1 MSIAAIADFLNH
13 LLPPLDPFM
22 FSEHGLFIPRYEVR
36 PTLFGSDEDHLFY
49 SYKGLFVPIRGVLPT
64 VISPREPEVS
74 ADFDTEKLV
83 EEVRVTAEILS
94 GSHREAEKEKA
105 KCLHREEKKAK
116 KVERRALNEKFR
128 EVNLLTPKEF
138 YLRVREILEDESP
151 LSSRVLANFLK
162 TLPVRDVS
170 KGRFDHFSLHEQKG
184 EIAKGLTETLFRT
197 VRAQAESG
205 DLIDLTGRLFYLPAV
220 GPEGEDSTPTE
231 REVLSQHVV
240 CKVQSPNTKGVCVRV
255 ALYLAFSGPIGVSN
269 VQTYIRQ
276 SDAYVAVRRGKIPT
290 IFSSSGIET
299 ARTECNLLVLV
310 LNVDVG
316 SRKLF
321 SAERLQARAEGI
333 CDRIKSGLPFP
344 DPDGAPATEKE
355 KTKLAISDDGTPFSK
370 VPKYGPQELFY
381 LPRNAGGDP
390 AGGRSYLPK
399 RKHLEIATCYPC
411 PPVVRVSSQ
420 FATVVGMKEKTK
432 VENLKGLLD
441 AEYDFWMGE
450 EVLCEFD

>member
-1 MSIAAIADFLNH
+1 
-13 LLPPLDPFM
+13 M
-22 FSEHGLFIPRYEVR
+22 FSENGLFSCGEVDPTHSRVRLFVPRYEVR

-49 SYKGLFVPIRGVLPT
+49 SYKGLFVPIRGVLP
-64 VISPREPEVS
+64 PPEPEVVVPEV
-74 ADFDTEKLV
+74 DFDTEKLV
-83 EEVRVTAEILS
+83 EEVRAA
-94 GSHREAEKEKA
+94 AEKEKA
-105 KCLHREEKKAK
+105 KRLHREEKKAK

-205 DLIDLTGRLFYLPAV
+205 HLIDLTGRLFYLPAV
-220 GPEGEDSTPTE
+220 GPSFEDTTPTE

-276 SDAYVAVRRGKIPT
+276 SQAYVAVRRGKIPT

-333 CDRIKSGLPFP
+333 CNRIKSGLPFP

-381 LPRNAGGDP
+381 LP
-390 AGGRSYLPK
+390 K

-411 PPVVRVSSQ
+411 PPTVRVSSE

>member
-1 MSIAAIADFLNH
+1 
-13 LLPPLDPFM
+13 M
-22 FSEHGLFIPRYEVR
+22 FSENGLFVPRYEVR

-49 SYKGLFVPIRGVLPT
+49 SYKGLFVPIRGVMPQVST
-64 VISPREPEVS
+64 SGEPEVS
-74 ADFDTEKLV
+74 VDFDTEKLV

-105 KCLHREEKKAK
+105 KRLHREEKKAK

-138 YLRVREILEDESP
+138 YLRVREILDDESP

-197 VRAQAESG
+197 VKAQAETG
-205 DLIDLTGRLFYLPAV
+205 HLIDLTGRLFYLP
-220 GPEGEDSTPTE
+220 EGADSTPTE

-240 CKVQSPNTKGVCVRV
+240 CKVQSPGTKGVCVRV

-316 SRKLF
+316 GRKLF

-333 CDRIKSGLPFP
+333 CNRIKSGLPFP

-355 KTKLAISDDGTPFSK
+355 KTKLSISDDGTPFSK
-370 VPKYGPQELFY
+370 VPKYGPQELF
-381 LPRNAGGDP
+381 
-390 AGGRSYLPK
+390 YLPK